1 MNTVR
6 IGSLLSMALL
16 VLSTGMSNRATA
28 GSITAPGA
36 EPLQVAQANSTPA
49 TGNAAAPKAATVA
62 TTPRQKNKR
71 AARSEDKKAMTMKKG
86 PMGEMAEIPTDVMFS
101 SGSSELRPEAVHVL
115 AECAEMIRRDG
126 NKNMQVIG
134 HTDSVGSASF
144 NVGLSKRRAEAVT
157 AWLVDQGGIPKDDLT
172 TTGVGEAKPK
182 ASNATAKGRAENRRV
197 EVVMPMGGSP
207 HQPMPEGKK

>member
-16 VLSTGMSNRATA
+16 VLSTGMSNHAMA
-28 GSITAPGA
+28 GSIAAPSA

-134 HTDSVGSASF
+134 HTDSTGAETS
-144 NVGLSKRRAEAVT
+144 NLNLSQRRADRVAGALAQDGVSEKLLHAR
-157 AWLVDQGGIPKDDLT
+157 
-172 TTGVGEAKPK
+172 GVGITEPL
-182 ASNATAKGRAENRRV
+182 RQENSEDNREFNRSTTFRV
-197 EVVMPMGGSP
+197 STEP
-207 HQPMPEGKK
+207 